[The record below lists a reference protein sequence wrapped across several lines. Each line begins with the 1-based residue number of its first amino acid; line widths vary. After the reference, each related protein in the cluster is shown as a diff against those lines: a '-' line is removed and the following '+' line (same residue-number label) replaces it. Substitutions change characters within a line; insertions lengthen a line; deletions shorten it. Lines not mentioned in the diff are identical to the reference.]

1 MKKIFYLFLFL
12 VSLKTQAQTPLKSWT
27 GVVSTDW
34 NDANNWD
41 PVGVPTSDYAIIIPA
56 APTNQPTLNTLAT
69 LRYIS
74 LNGILTIGETGSLI
88 LTGDLVAG
96 YAIALQS
103 GTLINNG
110 NLFVEN
116 AAIGVAIFLFGDS
129 QIINNGTMTSEIGPF
144 FAFLFPS
151 SNNSIINNS
160 TGIIRLSSGVIGST
174 MLSLNGTNGSL
185 TNRGLF
191 ESTTR
196 ASLFNFG
203 GTDMTVI
210 NSGIMRI
217 NDSGSI
223 LLENST
229 YSITNEDCGQIDL
242 GSGFVNVQSGSLTNN
257 GLIQTTGS
265 MFKNNNSGTFSN
277 VGVLKASVF
286 SGITNFGLQISSS
299 VTHPNPIFAYGDGNN
314 YFVDDIYTDEAGTT
328 LAGTFTGTNTFTPNS
343 TATTL
348 YALVGNGTCTFSV
361 PFIYNPSP
369 FPVKL
374 LDFTGGSGPKSILVQ
389 WSTSEET
396 ANKGFEIMRS
406 TNSKSWERIG
416 YVAGSGDSKSTK
428 SYDFEDLAPKMGIN
442 YYRLRQLDLDGGNEE
457 SRIIAVR
464 FLGENAFMVYP
475 NPVENDLSIRMP
487 AGTDIQKVQ
496 VLNAAGQPMNVNLN
510 PAYGLSLATLPAGLY
525 FIDVQTIDG
534 GRFTEKVM
542 KK

>member
-1 MKKIFYLFLFL
+1 MKKNFYIVLIL
-12 VSLKTQAQTPLKSWT
+12 VSLQIQAQTPSKRWT
-27 GVVSTDW
+27 GAVDTNWENPGNW
-34 NDANNWD
+34 N
-41 PVGVPTSDYAIIIPA
+41 PMGVPTSEYSISIPV
-56 APTNQPTLNTLAT
+56 APANQPTLNTLAT
-69 LRYIS
+69 LR
-74 LNGILTIGETGSLI
+74 GIYLYGTLTIGVTGSL
-88 LTGDLVAG
+88 LLNGDTNDTFTLNLEGA
-96 YAIALQS
+96 
-103 GTLINNG
+103 TLINNG
-110 NLFVEN
+110 NLSVEN
-116 AAIGVAIFLFGDS
+116 ADIGPGIPLQIFLFGDS
-129 QIINNGTMTSEIGPF
+129 QIINNGTMTSEYTQF
-144 FAFLFPS
+144 FTFADFT
-151 SNNSIINNS
+151 SNNSIINNG
-160 TGIIRLSSGVIGST
+160 TGIIRLSGAVVTSP
-174 MLSLNGTNGSL
+174 MLTLRGTNGSL

-191 ESTTR
+191 ESTTGGV
-196 ASLFNFG
+196 LFNFVG
-203 GTDMTVI
+203 PDMTVI
-210 NSGIMRI
+210 NSGTMRT
-217 NDSGSI
+217 
-223 LLENST
+223 NSNRFPALQNSAYT
-229 YSITNEDCGQIDL
+229 ITNEACGQIDL
-242 GSGFVNVQSGSLTNN
+242 GSANVTVNGSIINN

-265 MFKNNNSGTFSN
+265 ITNTGTFSN
-277 VGVLKASVF
+277 VGVLKASSF
-286 SGITNFGLQISSS
+286 TNFTNFGLQISST

-314 YFVDDIYTDEAGTT
+314 YSVDDIYTDEAATT

-348 YALVGNGTCTFSV
+348 YALVDNGTCSFSV
-361 PFIYNPSP
+361 PFSYNPSP

-374 LDFTGGSGPKSILVQ
+374 LEFTGGSGPTSILMQ

-510 PAYGLSLATLPAGLY
+510 PAYGLSLATLPSGLY
-525 FIDVQTIDG
+525 FVEVQTLDG
-534 GRFTEKVM
+534 GRFMEKII